1 MGDCKYFGEN
11 AGFLRDVPDECSNKY
26 AAGRLAMVGRATEA
40 AMVRVDLSTLRQEL
54 TLIAD
59 SNFVPRHQIR
69 PTLLEGWDAAVDIL
83 SKDELLTKEEEKR
96 LRSYM
101 SYFSLDRGGR
111 SGDLSRLTKGAV
123 IRDLSEG
130 RLPDASYFNSLSLP
144 FNLQKSE
151 SLVWVFSEV
160 DYYERRTRR
169 TRRGVSQ
176 GFSVRVMPGLYYQPR
191 AFESENI
198 ERNVT
203 ELAADGTL
211 GITDKHIYF
220 SGQEK
225 SFRVPYTK
233 IVYFEGYSDGFGIVR
248 DAAAARPQL
257 FPTGDGWF
265 SHNLVAN
272 LAKHRS

>member
-1 MGDCKYFGEN
+1 M
-11 AGFLRDVPDECSNKY
+11 
-26 AAGRLAMVGRATEA
+26 
-40 AMVRVDLSTLRQEL
+40 
-54 TLIAD
+54 
-59 SNFVPRHQIR
+59 
-69 PTLLEGWDAAVDIL
+69 LEGWDAAVDIL
-83 SKDELLTKEEEKR
+83 FKDELLTREEEKR

-101 SYFSLDRGGR
+101 SYFSLDRGDR

-144 FNLQKSE
+144 FNLPKSE
-151 SLVWVFSEV
+151 SLVWVFSNV

-176 GFSVRVMPGLYYQPR
+176 GFSVRVMPGIYYQPR
-191 AFESENI
+191 AFESESV

-203 ELAADGTL
+203 EHVDEGAL

-225 SFRVPYTK
+225 SFRVRYTR
-233 IVYFEGYSDGFGIVR
+233 IVSFDGYTDGFGLVR
-248 DAAAARPQL
+248 DAASARPQI
-257 FPTGDGWF
+257 FVTGDGWF
-265 SHNLVAN
+265 SYNLVSR
-272 LAKHRS
+272 LAKRGS